1 MAMLNKLRLRLRA
14 LFFKSKLEEE
24 LDEEMRFHL
33 EREIDENI
41 ARGMSPEE
49 ARYAALRSFGGVER
63 VKEESRDERG
73 IRLIDEVWQDLRY
86 GARMLVK
93 QPGFTLIAVLTL
105 ALGIGAN
112 TAIFSV
118 VNAVLLRPLSYADDE
133 RLVMIWGKFPAAGIK
148 RASVSV
154 PEFIDYRDR
163 THSFAQVGVYG
174 GADFTLTGRGAAE
187 RFNGALVSANLLSL
201 LGVNPTLG
209 RHFLAEENQPDR
221 SHVVI
226 LSYGLWQRRFGGDSQ
241 LIGQEITL
249 DGLNYMVVGV
259 MPPGFQ
265 FPWAETE
272 IWRPLDITAARLNER
287 YSRWLSSVAR
297 LKPGVTM
304 AQAQAEMDALARSMH
319 QEYPKFYGERS
330 DWGINLIPLRNELVG
345 DVHDALPILLA
356 VVGCVLLIAC
366 ANVANLLLSRATARH
381 KEMAVRAALG
391 AGRRRLIQQLL
402 TESILLAA
410 AGGSLGMLLA
420 LWSNV
425 HLIKLG
431 PQELSS
437 GGPVGIDGRVLLFTL
452 LVSLLT
458 AVLFGLAPAWQAAK
472 LNLND
477 ALKEGGRNASAG
489 RGRLRNLLVI
499 GEIAMALTL
508 LVGAGLVLKSFYRLL
523 RVDPGFDPANVLT
536 MRLALSSIEYPEGH
550 QQRAFYEKVLSQIE
564 SLPGVQ
570 AAGAVHNLPMSG
582 SGNTR
587 NFSIEGLPEIP
598 LNVDFYQA
606 SPNYFSA
613 MGMRVASGRFFSRDD
628 REDQPRVA
636 IVNETLARRFFPNQ
650 NPLGKRI
657 KMGAAIG
664 PFQWLSIVGVV
675 RDVKQN
681 GLDEETKPAL
691 YVHYLQPPLPGWKF
705 QSMFLVVRTQSDSL
719 SLLPALR
726 NTLQA
731 LDKNQPVYRVVTM
744 EQLLA
749 RSMAARKFSL
759 LLLTL
764 FAALALAL
772 SVIGLYSV
780 LAYAVTQRMHEIGIR
795 MALGAQRN
803 EVLKLMVK
811 QGMALALIGIA
822 VGLSA
827 SFALTRLMKSLL
839 FGVEPT
845 DPLTFSVVASLLTL
859 VALLACWIPARRA
872 TKVDPLLALRRQ

>member
-1 MAMLNKLRLRLRA
+1 VLNKLRLRLRA
-14 LFFKSKLEEE
+14 LFFKSRMEDELEEE
-24 LDEEMRFHL
+24 VRFHL
-33 EREIDENI
+33 EREVEENI
-41 ARGMSPEE
+41 ARGMSPKE
-49 ARYAALRSFGGVER
+49 ARYTALRSFGGVER

-73 IRLIDEVWQDLRY
+73 IRLLEEVWQDLRY
-86 GARMLVK
+86 CARMLVK
-93 QPGFTLIAVLTL
+93 QPAFSLIAVLTL

-118 VNAVLLRPLSYADDE
+118 VNAVLLRPLPYADDE
-133 RLVMIWGKFPAAGIK
+133 RLVMIWGKFPAAGTE

-163 THSFAQVGVYG
+163 THSFAQIGIYG
-174 GADFTLTGRGAAE
+174 DKDFTLTGRGEAE
-187 RFNGALVSANLLSL
+187 RFTGALVSANLLSL
-201 LGVNPTLG
+201 LGVNPALG
-209 RHFLAEENQPDR
+209 RHFLVEENQPDR

-226 LSYGLWQRRFGGDSQ
+226 LSYGLWQRRFGGDPQ
-241 LIGQEITL
+241 LIGQGIIL
-249 DGLNYMVVGV
+249 DGLNYTVVGV
-259 MPPGFQ
+259 MPPGFKS
-265 FPWAETE
+265 PWAGTE
-272 IWRPLDITAARLNER
+272 IWRPLDITAARLNQR
-287 YSRWLSSVAR
+287 YSRWLSCVAR

-304 AQAQAEMDALARSMH
+304 AQAQAEMDALARSMQ
-319 QEYPKFYGERS
+319 QEHPRFYGANS
-330 DWGINLIPLRNELVG
+330 DWGINLISLRHELAG
-345 DVHDALPILLA
+345 DVRDALPILLA

-366 ANVANLLLSRATARH
+366 ANVANLLLSRATARQ
-381 KEMAVRAALG
+381 KEMAMRAALG
-391 AGRRRLIQQLL
+391 AGRLRLIRQLL
-402 TESILLAA
+402 TESILLAG

-431 PQELSS
+431 PPELFS

-458 AVLFGLAPAWQAAK
+458 ALLFGLAPAWQTSK

-477 ALKEGGRNASAG
+477 VLKEGGRNASAG
-489 RGRLRNLLVI
+489 GGRLRNLLVI

-508 LVGAGLVLKSFYRLL
+508 LVGAGLALRSFHRLL
-523 RVDPGFDPANVLT
+523 QVDPGFDPANVLT
-536 MRLALSSIEYPEGH
+536 MRLDLSPVEYPEGH
-550 QQRAFYEKVLSQIE
+550 QQRAFYEHVLSRIE
-564 SLPGVQ
+564 FLPGVQ
-570 AAGAVHNLPMSG
+570 AAGAVHNLPLG
-582 SGNTR
+582 GWGNER
-587 NFSIEGLPEIP
+587 SFSIEGQPEP
-598 LNVDFYQA
+598 SLSVDFYQA
-606 SPNYFSA
+606 SPHYFSA
-613 MGMRVASGRFFSRDD
+613 MGMRVTSGRFFTGDD
-628 REDQPRVA
+628 REDRPGVA
-636 IVNETLARRFFPNQ
+636 IINETLARRFFTNQ

-657 KMGAAIG
+657 KMGNATG
-664 PFQWLSIVGVV
+664 PFPWLSIVGVV

-691 YVHYLQPPLPGWKF
+691 YVHYLQPPTPGWKF
-705 QSMFLVVRTQSDSL
+705 QYMFLAVRTQTDSL

-726 NTLQA
+726 NTVQA
-731 LDKNQPVYRVVTM
+731 LDKNQPVYRVATM

-749 RSMAARKFSL
+749 RSVAARKFGML
-759 LLLTL
+759 LLAL

-780 LAYAVTQRMHEIGIR
+780 LAYAVTRRMHEIGIR

-803 EVLKLMVK
+803 DVLKLVVK

-845 DPLTFSVVASLLTL
+845 DPLTFSVVALLLTL